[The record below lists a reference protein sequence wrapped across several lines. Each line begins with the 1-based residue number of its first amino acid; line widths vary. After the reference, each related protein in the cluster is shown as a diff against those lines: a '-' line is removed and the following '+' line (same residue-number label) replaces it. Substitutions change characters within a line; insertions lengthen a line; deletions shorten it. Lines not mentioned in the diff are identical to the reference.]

1 MRASVPS
8 HERLAAPPTIDVRPQ
23 HEIPLGKAFALC
35 LKGITHRLFRSLL
48 TLTVIVLAVA
58 FFMALLTESALTQA
72 VARAVTAENHERRTF
87 SRRLS
92 VWFSEPDD
100 VAMAQ
105 RLLASRA
112 APEEAV
118 EMAAV
123 SGVSLPAI
131 ENLALD
137 AEREASVVRFFENLD
152 AGTRAILV
160 KKTRPDEVLGFLGD
174 RQRMGELAH
183 ELARMHAVKPP
194 YPMEEIERIVARHP
208 SYSAELTALTSAWRH
223 ALREFKADLES
234 KTGTHDLAGLRQML
248 AGEDNAK
255 LDELAR
261 VLRARGFA
269 DSPSTIAVIRRQV
282 TGRATRE
289 QIQEQLLTKEARDAW
304 HEAYLED
311 PLIDAKMLRLGDEP
325 VVRILGRRYTR
336 AELAEV
342 SRDIARENK
351 LLAVEKSVDERL
363 PPETTRREIP
373 DGVKAHA
380 SLINGRQ
387 AFLMTI
393 SFVVCMVGI
402 TNAML
407 MAITERFREI
417 ATMKCLGAT
426 DGFILQQSLMEA
438 AVQGMAGGVAG
449 MLIGA
454 ILTTIKCAFVYGP
467 YLFAYFPWAGVLASG
482 GICVL
487 TGVFL
492 STLAS
497 IYPSWSAS
505 RMAPMDAMRV
515 E

>member
-1 MRASVPS
+1 MGTSVPPP
-8 HERLAAPPTIDVRPQ
+8 EKRAAPPTIDVRPQ
-23 HEIPLGKAFALC
+23 HKIPLGKAFALC

-72 VARAVTAENHERRTF
+72 VARAVTAENRESRVF
-87 SRRLS
+87 SRRLA

-100 VAMAQ
+100 VAMAE
-105 RLLASRA
+105 RLRASRN
-112 APEEAV
+112 APDEAK
-118 EMAAV
+118 EISAV
-123 SGVSLPAI
+123 SGIDMAAI
-131 ENLALD
+131 DNLALD
-137 AEREASVVRFFENLD
+137 AEREATIVRFFENLD

-160 KKTRPDEVLGFLGD
+160 KKTRPDEVLSYLGD
-174 RQRMGELAH
+174 HQRWSDLTH
-183 ELARMHAVKPP
+183 EIAQMHAVRPP
-194 YPMEEIERIVARHP
+194 YSIGEIETIVARHP
-208 SYSAELTALTSAWRH
+208 SYAAELSALTSAWRRS
-223 ALREFKADLES
+223 LRDFKEDLARRID
-234 KTGTHDLAGLRQML
+234 TRDLAGLRQVL
-248 AGEDNAK
+248 AGAESPK
-255 LDELAR
+255 TGELPRLLHAH
-261 VLRARGFA
+261 GFA
-269 DSPSTIAVIRRQV
+269 DSPAVIAVIRQQV
-282 TGRATRE
+282 AGHVMRE
-289 QIQEQLLTKEARDAW
+289 QIQEQLLGQEARDAW

-311 PLIDAKMLRLGDEP
+311 PLIDVKMLRLGDES
-325 VVRILGRRYTR
+325 VVRILGGRFTR
-336 AELAEV
+336 AQLAAV

-351 LLAVEKSVDERL
+351 LLAIEKTVDERL
-363 PPETTRREIP
+363 SGEARETP
-373 DGVKAHA
+373 SGAKAHA
-380 SLINGRQ
+380 SLISGRQ

-426 DGFILQQSLMEA
+426 DGFILQQSLLEA

-454 ILTTIKCAFVYGP
+454 ILTTIKCAFVYGS
-467 YLFAYFPWAGVLASG
+467 YLFGYFPWADVLASG
-482 GICVL
+482 GISVV